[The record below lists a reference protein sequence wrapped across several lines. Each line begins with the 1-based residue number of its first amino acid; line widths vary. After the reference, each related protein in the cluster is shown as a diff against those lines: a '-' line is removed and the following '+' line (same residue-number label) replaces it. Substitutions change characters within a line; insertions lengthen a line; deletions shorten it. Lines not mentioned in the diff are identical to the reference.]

1 MIEKH
6 WSTLEESHLFRKG
19 LDSKYFWFCDPCGLC
34 GNYSKTKINEHD
46 CGPIK
51 SLFAKGAVTFGQEA
65 VVCWPLLYIIIT
77 SRSLEFNIVPL
88 RPQLLMPLMTMVILK
103 VKGIRILPP
112 NHAILHESTGKPKIS
127 CDSIVILTV
136 LQGLA
141 SLRRVGVGEHLRH
154 NRRGRPQPLARHP
167 PGEDHS

>member
-19 LDSKYFWFCDPCGLC
+19 LDSKYFWFCEPCSLC

-51 SLFAKGAVTFGQEA
+51 SLFAKGAVTFGQEV

-112 NHAILHESTGKPKIS
+112 NQAILPWYTETFVWESTFQQATGMIW
-127 CDSIVILTV
+127 C
-136 LQGLA
+136 G
-141 SLRRVGVGEHLRH
+141 
-154 NRRGRPQPLARHP
+154 QPLWVHTVRIP
-167 PGEDHS
+167 DLLKRDVPGK

>member
-19 LDSKYFWFCDPCGLC
+19 LDSKYFWFCEPCSLC

-51 SLFAKGAVTFGQEA
+51 SLFAKGAVTFGQEV

-103 VKGIRILPP
+103 VKGIRILPQIKQFCLGTLRP
-112 NHAILHESTGKPKIS
+112 LSENLHFNKPLGWFDVGRLCGSIL
-127 CDSIVILTV
+127 
-136 LQGLA
+136 
-141 SLRRVGVGEHLRH
+141 
-154 NRRGRPQPLARHP
+154 
-167 PGEDHS
+167 